1 MILLFLGQLNANFS
15 CPFFMPAFMFSYF
28 LISFTE
34 IAFCVSP
41 KFRADLIVCS
51 VFSYLIMARD
61 FSKAFYNSKEWEL
74 VRATVMMRDKYLC
87 QHCGKPATE
96 VHHIKHLAPA
106 NVDDPSVTLNMDNLV
121 SLCRDCHF
129 EEHRGEHARGRSVQE
144 SYPYTFDANGMLVRK
159 I

>member
-1 MILLFLGQLNANFS
+1 
-15 CPFFMPAFMFSYF
+15 MPAFMFSYF
-28 LISFTE
+28 LISYTE

-61 FSKAFYNSKEWEL
+61 FSKSFYNSKEWEQ

-96 VHHIKHLAPA
+96 VHHIKHLSPA

-129 EEHRGEHARGRSVQE
+129 AEHRGEHGNGRKVSE
-144 SYPYTFDANGMLVRK
+144 SYEYTFDENGMLIEK
-159 I
+159 K